1 MTFPSSSAPAVQGD
15 IFFMEPGPPG
25 NWQTETQP
33 GASAGAGSAGSAGT
47 CKFKHITQIGG
58 HALSIFVSVV
68 CTIFCSL
75 ICGILSGTWD
85 IGTYPMCLLIR

>member
-1 MTFPSSSAPAVQGD
+1 
-15 IFFMEPGPPG
+15 MEPGPPG

-33 GASAGAGSAGSAGT
+33 GASAGGAGSAVSAGT
-47 CKFKHITQIGG
+47 CKFKHITKISG

-75 ICGILSGTWD
+75 ICGILNGTWD